1 MIHEEAKD
9 GRIVADL
16 NGPVAAVSAAVG
28 NLVMVSSLYLLITL
42 YYTTCTVEHVL
53 YNMYSGTCTVEHV
66 QWNMYSGTSPI
77 SRISK
82 NF

>member
-53 YNMYSGTCTVEHV
+53 YNMYSGTCTVEPLLS
-66 QWNMYSGTSPI
+66 QESRKI
-77 SRISK
+77 SRVSML
-82 NF
+82 